1 MIDPKDLDYIFDN
14 VDFTEIRNARIFL
27 TGGSGFFGKWITAT
41 LKKAGIEFDVLSRTS
56 TGTIQGDVRS
66 FSYPQKKYTD
76 IIYLASESDIR
87 HTLEFARICG
97 CKRFLFTSSGAVYG
111 VTPPFPI
118 SEETQ
123 PLPTKTPGSQ
133 KYYAERLLADFA
145 ESYKIDYKIAR
156 CFSFVGAEM
165 TFGWYA
171 MGRFIKNVL
180 EEKPI
185 KYYDIGAVRSYMYMA
200 DLVIWLLTILTK
212 GHGVYNVGSEK
223 SISIVELATLI
234 GDMYDLR
241 VYENAPPEK
250 FEGVLKYVP
259 CTKKARKNLGLREK
273 IKLGEAIERTVNSMR

>member
-1 MIDPKDLDYIFDN
+1 MITDKDLDYIFDN
-14 VDFTEIRNARIFL
+14 VDFTEIRDARIFI
-27 TGGSGFFGKWITAT
+27 TGGSGWFGRWLTAI

-66 FSYPQKKYTD
+66 FCYPDKKYTD
-76 IIYLASESDIR
+76 IIYLAGESDIR
-87 HTLEFARICG
+87 HTLEFARKCN
-97 CKRFLFTSSGAVYG
+97 CQRFLFGSSGAVYG
-111 VTPPFPI
+111 VTPPFPV

-123 PLPTKTPGSQ
+123 PLPTKAYGSQ

-145 ESYKIDYKIAR
+145 ESYRIDYKIAR

-171 MGRFIKNVL
+171 IGQFIKNVL

-200 DLVIWLLTILTK
+200 DWVIWILTILTK
-212 GHGVYNVGSEK
+212 GHQVYNVGSEK

-234 GDMYDLR
+234 GDMYDLK
-241 VYENAPPEK
+241 VYKESPEK
-250 FEGVLKYVP
+250 FEGILKYVP
-259 CTKKARKNLGLREK
+259 VTKKARENLGLKEGVG
-273 IKLGEAIERTVNSMR
+273 LTEAIKRTVNSMR